1 MNLKG
6 VSKDVWI
13 RLVVLALALV
23 NGILTASGMN
33 PIAVSE
39 TELYVFLSNA
49 AMIGASLWTAWKN
62 NSITASAQQS
72 DIIMKNLKEAAVKV
86 ILDQSNRLLAEQEE
100 AVNAAAEKAVK

>member
-1 MNLKG
+1 MNLKD
-6 VSKDVWI
+6 VKTDVWI
-13 RLVVLALALV
+13 RLVVLVLALV

-39 TELYVFLSNA
+39 TELYVLLSNA

-72 DIIMKNLKEAAVKV
+72 DIIMKNLKQAALK
-86 ILDQSNRLLAEQEE
+86 IIMDKSSQMLAEQEE
-100 AVNAAAEKAVK
+100 AVNAAAEKAVQ